1 MTTMNLLAETAAGGI
16 SPEMV
21 GVVIASVI
29 AALISGGVLGKKV
42 SDSSRT
48 TIDPQPLK
56 VELTR
61 DFITRDEH
69 NLHRAEVRADMKQLE
84 AGYKAMTERVDRKHL
99 ELLATIERAAKT
111 GVDGRVAIWEDLKP
125 LAREVAA
132 LKATSNVAEQL
143 GKLADT
149 LKQNHRNGKTTGN

>member
-1 MTTMNLLAETAAGGI
+1 MTMQLLAEVTAGGI
-16 SPEMV
+16 SPETV
-21 GVVIASVI
+21 GVIIASVI
-29 AALISGGVLGKKV
+29 VALISGGVLGKKV
-42 SDSSRT
+42 SDSSKT

-56 VELTR
+56 VEMAK

-69 NLHRAEVRADMKQLE
+69 AVYRAEVRSDIKLLE
-84 AGYKAMTERVDRKHL
+84 AKYDQMTLRVETKHL

-125 LAREVAA
+125 LSREVAA

-149 LKQNHRNGKTTGN
+149 LKQNQRNGKTTDN

>member
-1 MTTMNLLAETAAGGI
+1 MWLAETAAGGI
-16 SPEMV
+16 SPEIV
-21 GVVIASVI
+21 GMIIASVI

-56 VELTR
+56 VEMAK
-61 DFITRDEH
+61 DFVTRDEH
-69 NLHRAEVRADMKQLE
+69 NVYRAEMRSDMKLLE
-84 AGYKAMTERVDRKHL
+84 AKYDQMTQRVETKHL
-99 ELLATIERAAKT
+99 ELLATIERAART

-143 GKLADT
+143 GKLADA
-149 LKQNHRNGKTTGN
+149 LKQNHQRNGKTTGN